1 MLNAKGFDLWAGGY
15 DRSVQL
21 SEASDEYPFA
31 GYKDVLNAV
40 YRAVHARAHASVL
53 DLGFG
58 TGVLAAKLYAEG
70 YAVSGVDFSPRMIA
84 LARVKMPAARLL
96 QADFTQGFPAALHGE
111 RFDFIISTYAMHHL
125 TDPQK
130 AALWHALLQQLAPDG
145 ALIIGD
151 VAFATEAE
159 QEACRLRAG
168 DGWDNDEAYV
178 VAQRFYSEFPGL
190 QFERISHCAGI
201 LTLKR

>member
-1 MLNAKGFDLWAGGY
+1 MLNAKGFDLWADGY

-58 TGVLAAKLYAEG
+58 TGVLTAKLYAEG

-84 LARVKMPAARLL
+84 LAQVKMPGARLI
-96 QADFTQGFPAALHGE
+96 QADFTQGIEFRFLHA
-111 RFDFIISTYAMHHL
+111 S
-125 TDPQK
+125 P
-130 AALWHALLQQLAPDG
+130 
-145 ALIIGD
+145 
-151 VAFATEAE
+151 
-159 QEACRLRAG
+159 
-168 DGWDNDEAYV
+168 
-178 VAQRFYSEFPGL
+178 
-190 QFERISHCAGI
+190 
-201 LTLKR
+201 